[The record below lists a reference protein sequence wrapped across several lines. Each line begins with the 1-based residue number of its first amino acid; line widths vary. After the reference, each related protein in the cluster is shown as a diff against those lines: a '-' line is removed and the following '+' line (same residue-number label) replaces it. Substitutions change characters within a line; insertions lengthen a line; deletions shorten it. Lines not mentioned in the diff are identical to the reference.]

1 MLQYLSDEETYT
13 KLNSRKIPL
22 ETTKKHKNNTW
33 VNYLYK
39 NKYISI
45 KDKNCLIS
53 RHAVPSRIYGLI
65 KTHKQNY
72 PIRPVV
78 STVLSALTNLNK
90 YLADILSNLL
100 HQSKFNIQNSSD
112 LKEKLTSLKVENDEQ
127 LFSLDV
133 VSLFTNVP
141 VDLAIQSVMKR

>member
-1 MLQYLSDEETYT
+1 M
-13 KLNSRKIPL
+13 
-22 ETTKKHKNNTW
+22 
-33 VNYLYK
+33 
-39 NKYISI
+39 
-45 KDKNCLIS
+45 IS

-78 STVLSALTNLNK
+78 PTVLSASTNLNK

-112 LKEKLTSLKVENDEQ
+112 LKEKLTSLKVDEP

-141 VDLAIQSVMKR
+141 VDLAIQSVMKRWRYIK